1 MASAVAGADGS
12 GEVVDPTPDSFRQ
25 ENSRAAFQ
33 RAQQVIPGGVNSPVR
48 AFVAV
53 GGTPPIIDRAE
64 GSHLHDIDGNEY
76 VDYVM
81 SWGPLI
87 LGHRDER
94 VVAAIGKAL
103 RRGTSFGAAT
113 ESETELA
120 ERIVTHVPSAEKVRL
135 VNSGTEAVMSAV
147 RLARAATGRD
157 LVVKF
162 AGCYH
167 GHGDG
172 FLVAAG
178 SGATTLGIPS
188 SPGVPHAYAELTA
201 VLPYNDVAALRAF
214 FSEQGN
220 EVAAVIVEPVAAN
233 MGVVPPLPGFLEAL
247 RRVTHDAAALLIFD
261 EVITG
266 FRLGLGGAQ
275 AKYGV
280 TPDLTVLGKIIG
292 GGLPV
297 GAYCGPRHLMDQMAP
312 VGPVYQAGT
321 LAGNPL
327 AVAAGLATL
336 QALEVEGFYQA
347 LTEKTT
353 SLGTGCLE
361 AAQDAGVPVTVNQVA
376 SMLTLFFR
384 EPPVGNYDDS
394 LASDVERFARF
405 HREMLRRGIYLAPSQ
420 FEAMFLSA
428 AHTTGDIEATVAAAR
443 EAFAAVAN
451 LR

>member
-1 MASAVAGADGS
+1 MT
-12 GEVVDPTPDSFRQ
+12 PTAPDSFRLEKSQ
-25 ENSRAAFQ
+25 AAFR

-64 GSHLHDIDGNEY
+64 GSHLHDIDANEY

-113 ESETELA
+113 EMETELA
-120 ERIVTHVPSAEKVRL
+120 EQIVAHVPSAKKVRL

-157 LVVKF
+157 VVVKF

-214 FSEQGN
+214 FADGGK

-233 MGVVPPLPGFLEAL
+233 MGVVPPVPGFLETL
-247 RRVTHDAAALLIFD
+247 RRVTHDAGALLIFD

-280 TPDLTVLGKIIG
+280 SPDLTVLGKIIG

-297 GAYCGPRHLMDQMAP
+297 GAYCGPGHLMDQMAP

-336 QALEVEGFYQA
+336 QALQAEGFYEA
-347 LTEKTT
+347 LAEKTT
-353 SLGTGCLE
+353 ALAQGFLDAARE
-361 AAQDAGVPVTVNQVA
+361 ARVPVTVNQVD
-376 SMLTLFFR
+376 SMFTLFFR
-384 EPPVGNYDDS
+384 EAPVENYDDT
-394 LASDVERFARF
+394 LASDVERFAHF
-405 HREMLRRGIYLAPSQ
+405 HQEMLCRGVYLAPSQ
-420 FEAMFLSA
+420 FEALFLSA
-428 AHTTGDIEATVAAAR
+428 AHSAADIDATVAAAR
-443 EAFAAVAN
+443 QAFAAVAGA
-451 LR
+451 R